1 MFASSEDAVLK
12 AEQSLASA
20 GITDGAI
27 LPGVYEGSGEGSKL
41 VADGTRLDKETVKA
55 SIRIELV
62 ADGTFVHT
70 ETVDGK
76 PWLMKGGYVL
86 TTAGVD
92 FTPEGKKPLS
102 IRVVN
107 GAFQCSIG
115 WGIGYR
121 TLSLERVQ

>member
-1 MFASSEDAVLK
+1 MLASSEDAVLR

-55 SIRIELV
+55 SIRIELA

-70 ETVDGK
+70 ETVDEK
-76 PWLMKGGYVL
+76 PWQMKGVYVL

-92 FTPEGKKPLS
+92 FTPEGKNPFS
-102 IRVVN
+102 IRVVQ
-107 GAFQCSIG
+107 GVFQC
-115 WGIGYR
+115 GIGLGD
-121 TLSLERVQ
+121 TLSLKRVQ

>member
-1 MFASSEDAVLK
+1 MLASSEDAVLR

-20 GITDGAI
+20 GMTDGAI

-55 SIRIELV
+55 SIRIELA

-70 ETVDGK
+70 ETVDEK
-76 PWLMKGGYVL
+76 PWQMKGVYVL

-92 FTPEGKKPLS
+92 FTPEGKKPFS
-102 IRVVN
+102 IRVVK
-107 GAFQCSIG
+107 GVFQC
-115 WGIGYR
+115 GIGLGD
-121 TLSLERVQ
+121 TLSLKRVQ

>member
-1 MFASSEDAVLK
+1 MLASSEDAVLR

-55 SIRIELV
+55 SIRIELA

-70 ETVDGK
+70 ETVDEK
-76 PWLMKGGYVL
+76 PWQMKGVYVL

-92 FTPEGKKPLS
+92 FTPEGKKPFS
-102 IRVVN
+102 IRVVK
-107 GAFQCSIG
+107 GAFQC
-115 WGIGYR
+115 GIGLGD
-121 TLSLERVQ
+121 TLSLKRVQ

>member
-1 MFASSEDAVLK
+1 MLASSQDAVLR
-12 AEQSLASA
+12 AEPSLASA

-55 SIRIELV
+55 SIRIELA

-70 ETVDGK
+70 ETVDEK
-76 PWLMKGGYVL
+76 PWQMKGRYVL

-92 FTPEGKKPLS
+92 FTPEGKKPFS
-102 IRVVN
+102 IRVVK
-107 GAFQCSIG
+107 GVFQC
-115 WGIGYR
+115 GIGLGD
-121 TLSLERVQ
+121 TLSLKRVQ

>member
-1 MFASSEDAVLK
+1 MLASSEDAVLR

-55 SIRIELV
+55 SIRIELA

-70 ETVDGK
+70 ETVDEK
-76 PWLMKGGYVL
+76 PWQMKGVYVL

-92 FTPEGKKPLS
+92 FTPEGKKPFS
-102 IRVVN
+102 IRVVK
-107 GAFQCSIG
+107 GIFQC
-115 WGIGYR
+115 GIGLGD
-121 TLSLERVQ
+121 TLSLKRVQ

>member
-1 MFASSEDAVLK
+1 MLASSEDAVLR

-55 SIRIELV
+55 SIRIEL
-62 ADGTFVHT
+62 AANGTFVHT
-70 ETVDGK
+70 ETVDEK
-76 PWLMKGGYVL
+76 PWQMKGVYVL

-92 FTPEGKKPLS
+92 FTPEGKKPFS
-102 IRVVN
+102 IRVVK
-107 GAFQCSIG
+107 GVFQC
-115 WGIGYR
+115 GIGLGD
-121 TLSLERVQ
+121 TLSLKRVQ

>member
-1 MFASSEDAVLK
+1 MFASSEDAVLR

-55 SIRIELV
+55 SIRIELA

-70 ETVDGK
+70 ETVDEK
-76 PWLMKGGYVL
+76 PWQMKRRYVL

-92 FTPEGKKPLS
+92 FTPEGKKPFS
-102 IRVVN
+102 IRVVK
-107 GAFQCSIG
+107 GVFQC
-115 WGIGYR
+115 GIGLGD
-121 TLSLERVQ
+121 TLSLKRVQ

>member
-1 MFASSEDAVLK
+1 MLASSEDAVLR

-55 SIRIELV
+55 SIRIELA

-70 ETVDGK
+70 ETVDEK
-76 PWLMKGGYVL
+76 PWQMKGVYVL

-92 FTPEGKKPLS
+92 FTPEGKKPFS
-102 IRVVN
+102 IRVVQ
-107 GAFQCSIG
+107 GVFQC
-115 WGIGYR
+115 GIGLGD
-121 TLSLERVQ
+121 TLSLKRVQ

>member
-55 SIRIELV
+55 SIRIELA

-70 ETVDGK
+70 ETVDDK
-76 PWLMKGGYVL
+76 PWQMKGVYVL

-92 FTPEGKKPLS
+92 FTPEGKNPFS
-102 IRVVN
+102 IRVEQGV
-107 GAFQCSIG
+107 FQCLVG
-115 WGIGYR
+115 LGDY
-121 TLSLERVQ
+121 LSLKRVQ

>member
-1 MFASSEDAVLK
+1 MFASSEDAVLR

-55 SIRIELV
+55 SIRIELA

-70 ETVDGK
+70 ETVDEK
-76 PWLMKGGYVL
+76 PWQMKGVYVL

-92 FTPEGKKPLS
+92 FTPEGKKPFS
-102 IRVVN
+102 IRVVK
-107 GAFQCSIG
+107 GVFQC
-115 WGIGYR
+115 GIGLGD
-121 TLSLERVQ
+121 TLSLKRVQ

>member
-1 MFASSEDAVLK
+1 MLASSEDAVLR

-55 SIRIELV
+55 SIRIELA

-70 ETVDGK
+70 ETVDEK
-76 PWLMKGGYVL
+76 PGQMKGVYVL

-92 FTPEGKKPLS
+92 FTPEGKKPFS
-102 IRVVN
+102 IRVVK
-107 GAFQCSIG
+107 GVFQC
-115 WGIGYR
+115 GIGLGD
-121 TLSLERVQ
+121 TLSLKRVQ

>member
-1 MFASSEDAVLK
+1 MLASSEDAVLR

-55 SIRIELV
+55 SIRIELA

-70 ETVDGK
+70 ETVDEK
-76 PWLMKGGYVL
+76 PWQMKGVYVL

-92 FTPEGKKPLS
+92 FTPEGKNHS
-102 IRVVN
+102 R
-107 GAFQCSIG
+107 SE
-115 WGIGYR
+115 
-121 TLSLERVQ
+121 S

>member
-1 MFASSEDAVLK
+1 MLASSKDAVLR

-55 SIRIELV
+55 SIRIELA

-70 ETVDGK
+70 ETVDEK
-76 PWLMKGGYVL
+76 PWQMKGVYVL

-92 FTPEGKKPLS
+92 FTPEGKKPFS
-102 IRVVN
+102 IRVVK
-107 GAFQCSIG
+107 GVFQC
-115 WGIGYR
+115 GIGLGD
-121 TLSLERVQ
+121 TLSLKRVQ

>member
-1 MFASSEDAVLK
+1 MLASSEDAVLR

-55 SIRIELV
+55 SIRIELA
-62 ADGTFVHT
+62 ADGTFVHN
-70 ETVDGK
+70 ETVDEK
-76 PWLMKGGYVL
+76 PWQMKGVYVL

-92 FTPEGKKPLS
+92 FTPEGKKPFS
-102 IRVVN
+102 IRVVK
-107 GAFQCSIG
+107 GVFQC
-115 WGIGYR
+115 GIGLGD
-121 TLSLERVQ
+121 TLSLKRVQ

>member
-1 MFASSEDAVLK
+1 MFASSEDAVLR

-55 SIRIELV
+55 SIRIELA

-70 ETVDGK
+70 ETVDEK
-76 PWLMKGGYVL
+76 PWQTKGRYVL

-92 FTPEGKKPLS
+92 FTPEGKKPFS
-102 IRVVN
+102 IRVVK
-107 GAFQCSIG
+107 GIFQC
-115 WGIGYR
+115 GIGLGD
-121 TLSLERVQ
+121 TLSLKRVQ

>member
-1 MFASSEDAVLK
+1 MLASSEDAVLR

-55 SIRIELV
+55 SIRIELA

-70 ETVDGK
+70 ETVDEK
-76 PWLMKGGYVL
+76 PWQMKGVYVL

-92 FTPEGKKPLS
+92 FTPEGKKPFS
-102 IRVVN
+102 IRVVK
-107 GAFQCSIG
+107 GVFQC
-115 WGIGYR
+115 GIGLGD
-121 TLSLERVQ
+121 TLSLKRVQ

>member
-1 MFASSEDAVLK
+1 MFASSEDAVLM

-55 SIRIELV
+55 SIGIELA

-70 ETVDGK
+70 ETVDEK
-76 PWLMKGGYVL
+76 PWQMKGVYVL

-92 FTPEGKKPLS
+92 FTPEGKKPFS
-102 IRVVN
+102 IRVVK
-107 GAFQCSIG
+107 GVFQC
-115 WGIGYR
+115 GIGLGD
-121 TLSLERVQ
+121 TLSLKHVQ

>member
-1 MFASSEDAVLK
+1 MLASSEDAVLR

-55 SIRIELV
+55 SIRIELA

-70 ETVDGK
+70 ETVDEK
-76 PWLMKGGYVL
+76 PWQMKGVYVL

-92 FTPEGKKPLS
+92 FTPEGEKPFS
-102 IRVVN
+102 IRVVK
-107 GAFQCSIG
+107 GVFQC
-115 WGIGYR
+115 GIGLGD
-121 TLSLERVQ
+121 TLSLKRVQ